1 MNLNN
6 VVIAGR
12 LTKDPEL
19 KYTPN
24 GVAVVSFT
32 VAVNRPFKNHQ
43 GDYEAD
49 FVNHVAWRGLAET
62 IANHF
67 KKGDEIGGTGRIQTR
82 SFENNE
88 GKRVFVTE
96 VVMEN
101 MSFGQKAQG
110 NGAGR
115 SNSSGNNAGNGN
127 TPGGGQN
134 GNTGQNNRNFGRDQD
149 PFANDGQPIDI
160 SDDDLPF

>member
-6 VVIAGR
+6 VTIAGR
-12 LTKDPEL
+12 LTRDPDL

-24 GVAVVSFT
+24 GVAHVSFT
-32 VAVNRPFKNHQ
+32 VAVNRPYKNQ
-43 GDYEAD
+43 QTNEYEAD
-49 FVNHVAWRGLAET
+49 FINTVAWRGLAET

-67 KKGDEIGGTGRIQTR
+67 KKGDEIGGIGAIRTR
-82 SFENNE
+82 SYENQE

-96 VVMEN
+96 VVMET

-110 NGAGR
+110 NG
-115 SNSSGNNAGNGN
+115 GNGQN
-127 TPGGGQN
+127 YGGNGSPNGNGRGNAQN
-134 GNTGQNNRNFGRDQD
+134 ANTGQNRANQD